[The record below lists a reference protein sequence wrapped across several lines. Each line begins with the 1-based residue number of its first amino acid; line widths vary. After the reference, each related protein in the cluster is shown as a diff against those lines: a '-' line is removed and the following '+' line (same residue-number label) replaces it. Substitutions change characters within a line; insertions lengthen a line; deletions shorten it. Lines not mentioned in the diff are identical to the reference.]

1 MSLFI
6 CPVCGEK
13 LEKNDKTY
21 FCRNNHCYD
30 IAKAKYVN
38 LLMSQTSKEKRHGDD
53 KLMIQARKNFL
64 EKGYYNILLKEILSV
79 TEKFLYNGC
88 AIADIGC
95 GEGWY
100 TDNIYNFAKS
110 KVSDVKMA
118 GIDISKAAA
127 AALAKRNSS
136 IEAAAASAKA
146 VPIGSGSCDICL
158 SVFAPYD
165 ISEIK
170 RILKNGGH
178 FIRVYP
184 LEDHL
189 LGLKKIIYDNVYENK
204 LTEKNFDGFEKIA
217 KKEIKNMLRLENNED
232 IINLFMMTPYYYK
245 TSRADQEKIRGLTS
259 LDTEIEFG
267 IDVYRSI

>member
-38 LLMSQTSKEKRHGDD
+38 LLMSRTSKEKRHGDD

-79 TEKFLYNGC
+79 TENILHDGC
-88 AIADIGC
+88 TIVDIGC

-100 TDNIYNFAKS
+100 TDNIYKFAVS

-118 GIDISKAAA
+118 GIDISKTAA

-136 IEAAAASAKA
+136 IESAAASAKA
-146 VPIGSGSCDICL
+146 VPIGNEVCDICL
-158 SVFAPYD
+158 SVFAPCD
-165 ISEIK
+165 ISEIE
-170 RILKNGGH
+170 RITRKNGY

-189 LGLKKIIYDNVYENK
+189 LGLKRSIYDSVYENK
-204 LTEKNFDGFEKIA
+204 PKEIVSDGFEKTA
-217 KKEIKNMLRLENNED
+217 KKEIRSMLHIDSSED

-245 TSRADQEKIRGLTS
+245 TSRADQEKIRGLS
-259 LDTEIEFG
+259 ELDTEIAFG
-267 IDVYRSI
+267 IDVYRKC